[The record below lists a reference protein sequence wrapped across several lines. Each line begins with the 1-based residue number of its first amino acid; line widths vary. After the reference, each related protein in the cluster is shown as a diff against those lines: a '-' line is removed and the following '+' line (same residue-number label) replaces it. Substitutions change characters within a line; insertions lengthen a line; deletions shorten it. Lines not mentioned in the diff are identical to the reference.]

1 LAGHSKSHG
10 KPKMARGPRLGHPCI
25 SLSVLV
31 LDDINFYC
39 TKGPMLSLNFLDF
52 FIPKGSMLSLN
63 PLLLLM
69 AQKVPC
75 LLSLNLPC
83 QSVSVVT
90 LRMNEWCLIWRS
102 RCHETKKEINFFKEK
117 LPDWTIE
124 LFTERVRG
132 SCDGVE
138 TPMKVKI
145 TKQVLRSTILSL
157 TILSFFFDNSR
168 IGLSFLSRSQN

>member
-25 SLSVLV
+25 SISVLV
-31 LDDINFYC
+31 LADINFYC
-39 TKGPMLSLNFLDF
+39 TKGP
-52 FIPKGSMLSLN
+52 MLSLN

-75 LLSLNLPC
+75 LLSFNLPC
-83 QSVSVVT
+83 QSVSGVT
-90 LRMNEWCLIWRS
+90 LKMNEWCISWRS
-102 RCHETKKEINFFKEK
+102 RCHETKKEIKFFFLEK
-117 LPDWTIE
+117 LPDRTIE

-132 SCDGVE
+132 SCDGVW

-145 TKQVLRSTILSL
+145 IQCSL
-157 TILSFFFDNSR
+157 IFMFFLLFYNR
-168 IGLSFLSRSQN
+168 EKNWQNYLL

>member
-1 LAGHSKSHG
+1 MAGHSKSHG

-90 LRMNEWCLIWRS
+90 LAMNEWCLIWRS
-102 RCHETKKEINFFKEK
+102 RCHETKKEINFFFKKNYQIEPLSYLLKGSRDHAMEYKHQWRSK
-117 LPDWTIE
+117 LYIVHE
-124 LFTERVRG
+124 FSCFFLLFYNR
-132 SCDGVE
+132 
-138 TPMKVKI
+138 
-145 TKQVLRSTILSL
+145 
-157 TILSFFFDNSR
+157 
-168 IGLSFLSRSQN
+168 